1 MKELLINKFSLF
13 NDLCGQ
19 KVGTL
24 RDYERVEA
32 LSQRKNIHK

>member
-13 NDLCGQ
+13 NDLFGQ
-19 KVGTL
+19 KVDTL

-32 LSQRKNIHK
+32 LSQRKKYP